1 MFILKRARHRTRAAT
16 RVGDLFVISIAFS
29 PGTIAEPPVQRM
41 MMMIMVMTMV
51 MTMMIIMMMTTMVI
65 TMVMTMT
72 TMRTSEVKL
81 RNPKSFWDFE
91 GVHLQ
96 HRVETVAASKA
107 AA

>member
-1 MFILKRARHRTRAAT
+1 MFILKRARHRARAAT

-41 MMMIMVMTMV
+41 MMILMMTMV
-51 MTMMIIMMMTTMVI
+51 MMMS
-65 TMVMTMT
+65 MT

-81 RNPKSFWDFE
+81 PNPKSFWDFE

>member
-1 MFILKRARHRTRAAT
+1 M
-16 RVGDLFVISIAFS
+16 VV
-29 PGTIAEPPVQRM
+29 
-41 MMMIMVMTMV
+41 MMIMVVMMVVVIIIDVIIMV
-51 MTMMIIMMMTTMVI
+51 MVIVDVIMMVMVI
-65 TMVMTMT
+65 MMSMT

>member
-41 MMMIMVMTMV
+41 MMV
-51 MTMMIIMMMTTMVI
+51 MMMS
-65 TMVMTMT
+65 MT

-81 RNPKSFWDFE
+81 RNPKSFFE

-96 HRVETVAASKA
+96 QRVETVAASKA

>member
-29 PGTIAEPPVQRM
+29 PGTIAEPPGQRM
-41 MMMIMVMTMV
+41 MMILMMTMV
-51 MTMMIIMMMTTMVI
+51 MMMS
-65 TMVMTMT
+65 MT

-81 RNPKSFWDFE
+81 TNPKSFWDFE

>member
-1 MFILKRARHRTRAAT
+1 MILMMTM
-16 RVGDLFVISIAFS
+16 VM
-29 PGTIAEPPVQRM
+29 TI
-41 MMMIMVMTMV
+41 MMIMVMILMMTMV
-51 MTMMIIMMMTTMVI
+51 MMMS
-65 TMVMTMT
+65 MT

-81 RNPKSFWDFE
+81 PNPKSFFE